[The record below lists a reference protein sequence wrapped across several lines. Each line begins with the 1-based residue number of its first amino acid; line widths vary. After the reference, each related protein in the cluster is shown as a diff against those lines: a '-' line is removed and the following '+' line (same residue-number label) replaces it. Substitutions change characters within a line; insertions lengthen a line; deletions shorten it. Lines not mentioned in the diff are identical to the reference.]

1 MHALGFI
8 GGVSGGEMLLVFGI
22 ALLLFG
28 AKRLPGLARQLGRS
42 VEQFRRAAQQVREEF
57 INADHDLERAAEAK
71 SAPPPAS
78 TTEPYDPA
86 RADVGPEPGDDTS
99 APVSEGMTDSGAP
112 EAGRLVIPE
121 TVDETPSAA
130 GSEPEAAPSREG
142 EHRGGE
148 GI

>member
-1 MHALGFI
+1 MNTFGFI
-8 GGVSGGEMLLVFGI
+8 GGVSGGEMLLVFAI

-57 INADHDLERAAEAK
+57 INADRDLERAAEAK
-71 SAPPPAS
+71 TPPPAPAP
-78 TTEPYDPA
+78 EPYDPA
-86 RADVGPEPGDDTS
+86 RAEVGPAPDDGLTLAAESGTATEEPDAAITGES
-99 APVSEGMTDSGAP
+99 PVPEAPV
-112 EAGRLVIPE
+112 
-121 TVDETPSAA
+121 AA
-130 GSEPEAAPSREG
+130 PEAAPSREG

>member
-1 MHALGFI
+1 MNTLGFI
-8 GGVSGGEMLLVFGI
+8 GGVSGGEMLLVFAI
-22 ALLLFG
+22 ALLMFG

-71 SAPPPAS
+71 SAPPPAP
-78 TTEPYDPA
+78 EPYDPA
-86 RADVGPEPGDDTS
+86 RAEVVP
-99 APVSEGMTDSGAP
+99 AP
-112 EAGRLVIPE
+112 EDGLTLASESGTATE
-121 TVDETPSAA
+121 
-130 GSEPEAAPSREG
+130 EPEAAPSREG

>member
-71 SAPPPAS
+71 SAPPP
-78 TTEPYDPA
+78 PPFDPA
-86 RADVGPEPGDDTS
+86 RADVGPEPGDDPA
-99 APVSEGMTDSGAP
+99 APPPEGVTDAGAP

-121 TVDETPSAA
+121 TVDAA
-130 GSEPEAAPSREG
+130 PPPAGAEPEAAPSREG

>member
-1 MHALGFI
+1 MNTLGFI
-8 GGVSGGEMLLVFGI
+8 GGVSGGEMLLVFAI

-57 INADHDLERAAEAK
+57 INADRDLERAAEAK
-71 SAPPPAS
+71 TPPPPAAAP
-78 TTEPYDPA
+78 EPYDPA
-86 RADVGPEPGDDTS
+86 RAEVGPAPDDGLTLAS
-99 APVSEGMTDSGAP
+99 DSGAETEEP
-112 EAGRLVIPE
+112 EAAVTGEPPAPE
-121 TVDETPSAA
+121 APAA
-130 GSEPEAAPSREG
+130 APEAAPSREG